1 MKGHIL
7 IIDDEDK
14 LRGLLARIISLE
26 GYQVAEAPNA
36 REALKKLEQEDF
48 SVVIC
53 DVKLPDG
60 NGIDLTRKIKS
71 LYPFTEIIVLTAF
84 GTIADGV
91 QAIKHGAFDYITKG
105 DDNDKIIPLI
115 NRAAEK
121 AHLQQRV
128 HQLEK
133 KVGQRYSFENI
144 TGISQQVQ
152 EAISLAKKVAAT
164 EATVL
169 LLGETGTGKEVFA
182 QAIHYAGERRNK
194 NFVAVNC
201 AALSKDI
208 LESELFGHKAGAFT
222 GAIKDTQ
229 GLFEEANEGTI
240 FLDEIS
246 EMNLELQAKLLRV
259 LETNEFI
266 KVGESKPT
274 QVNVRVISATN
285 RDLQKEVEAGKF
297 RSDLFYRL
305 AVFQIQLPPLRE
317 RIKDIEPLAE
327 HFLNLFSAKVNKPVP
342 KMSHEFLEKLKSYQW
357 KGNIRELK
365 NIMERAVI
373 LSDSNELVTDDLPFE
388 IRSDTMHRVATHR
401 VGTNVSAFDLSL
413 IEKQHIQKVL
423 EHTKGNKTE
432 AARLMNI
439 GLTTLYRKIEEY
451 EL

>member
-1 MKGHIL
+1 MGRIL

-14 LRGLLARIISLE
+14 LRSLLARIISLE
-26 GYQVAEAPNA
+26 GYEVAEAPTA
-36 REALKKLEQEDF
+36 KAGLKKLEQNKF
-48 SVVIC
+48 VAVIC

-60 NGIDLTRKIKS
+60 NGIDLTQKIKS
-71 LYPFTEIIVLTAF
+71 SHPTTEVIVLTAY

-91 QAIKHGAFDYITKG
+91 QAMKHGAFDYITKG
-105 DDNDKIIPLI
+105 DDNDKIIPLL
-115 NRAAEK
+115 NRAVEK
-121 AHLQQRV
+121 AQLQQRIQ
-128 HQLEK
+128 QLEM
-133 KVGQRYSFENI
+133 KVGERFSFSTI
-144 TGISQQVQ
+144 LGSSKQIQ
-152 EAISLAKKVAAT
+152 EAISLAKKVAVT
-164 EATVL
+164 DATVL

-182 QAIHYAGERRNK
+182 QAIHYGGERRNK

-201 AALSKDI
+201 AALGKDI

-266 KVGESKPT
+266 KVGESKST
-274 QVNVRVISATN
+274 RVNVRVIAASN
-285 RDLQKEVEAGKF
+285 RDLQKEIESGNF

-305 AVFQIQLPPLRE
+305 AVFQIQLPPLHE
-317 RIKDIEPLAE
+317 RIKDIEPLAK
-327 HFLNLFSAKVNKPVP
+327 FFIQLFAEKVNKPAP
-342 KMSHEFLEKLKSYQW
+342 KMSDSFLEKLNSYQW
-357 KGNIRELK
+357 KGNVRELK
-365 NIMERAVI
+365 NIIERAVI
-373 LSDSNELVTDDLPFE
+373 LSDRDELVVSDLPLELQNTPPSF
-388 IRSDTMHRVATHR
+388 AT
-401 VGTNVSAFDLSL
+401 SPFDWAF

-423 EHTKGNKTE
+423 AHTKGNKTE

-451 EL
+451 KL